1 VIVTIEESVFASPR
15 VDPLLLLGL
24 LRHGFEG
31 RHILLTQPLFRKN
44 PRLEAWLKER
54 DPLIQEMSM
63 EALAR
68 SLSAS
73 SSASTRVEVRVEAR
87 DQSHWEGR
95 LPLLTAED
103 AALLLGMPLHLVLE
117 DRLTDKYFLL
127 CVLPEPRRTELRRAL
142 ARGWCRVEHGGGV
155 DNMRRYVESLKR
167 EHAERLRTWLMF
179 DSDAPVQGVP
189 SQKSKLLQTDC
200 EEQSLPHHQLQ
211 RRSIEN
217 YLPPEALWWW
227 TSRYRSHETTR
238 RQRLVQEFEAMPATQ
253 RQHLDMKERF
263 GSDIA
268 ELFEEKE
275 FRIDPRW
282 LDKDGQS
289 PELDSIMRGIFER
302 M

>member
-1 VIVTIEESVFASPR
+1 MIVTI
-15 VDPLLLLGL
+15 
-24 LRHGFEG
+24 
-31 RHILLTQPLFRKN
+31 
-44 PRLEAWLKER
+44 
-54 DPLIQEMSM
+54 
-63 EALAR
+63 
-68 SLSAS
+68 
-73 SSASTRVEVRVEAR
+73 
-87 DQSHWEGR
+87 
-95 LPLLTAED
+95 
-103 AALLLGMPLHLVLE
+103 
-117 DRLTDKYFLL
+117 
-127 CVLPEPRRTELRRAL
+127 
-142 ARGWCRVEHGGGV
+142 
-155 DNMRRYVESLKR
+155 ESLKR

-179 DSDAPVQGVP
+179 DSDALVEGDP
-189 SQKSKLLQTDC
+189 SQKSKQLQTDC

-238 RQRLVQEFEAMPATQ
+238 RQRLVQEFEALSVTQ
-253 RQHLDMKERF
+253 RRHLDMKERF

-282 LDKDGQS
+282 LDKDGQG